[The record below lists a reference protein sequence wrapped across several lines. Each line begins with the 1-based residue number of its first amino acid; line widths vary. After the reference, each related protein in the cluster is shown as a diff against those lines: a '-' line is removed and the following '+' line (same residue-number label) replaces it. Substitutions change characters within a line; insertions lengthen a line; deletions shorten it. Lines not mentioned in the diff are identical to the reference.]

1 MREVSRIVSG
11 TNSVQR
17 EGWEDGEYY
26 CETEFFDKKQL
37 NQNAKIRNSGMLDKG
52 TLNLHDGADYRAVIS
67 IPSTLQYAIWKKK
80 YPDAYKLLTSKD
92 SEEDREK
99 GIRMM
104 DITEPGWV
112 IYSRL

>member
-1 MREVSRIVSG
+1 MREVSRTISG

-37 NQNAKIRNSGMLDKG
+37 EQNDKIRNSGMLDKG
-52 TLNLHDGADYRAVIS
+52 VLNLHDGADYRAVIS
-67 IPSTLQYAIWKKK
+67 IPSTLQYSIFKIKHHET
-80 YPDAYKLLTSKD
+80 YKLLTSVD
-92 SEEDREK
+92 SEEDRLK
-99 GIRMM
+99 GIRQLA
-104 DITEPGWV
+104 IIEPDWV